1 MCRSGF
7 GRAGPAPELPATPSP
22 VTHFMADGA
31 LSRFD
36 ALDLNR
42 TPAAVVTATPAQGE
56 HSDQVLAELGY
67 APDEIAALRA
77 DGVI

>member
-1 MCRSGF
+1 M
-7 GRAGPAPELPATPSP
+7 GRALIKCTQLYITVTSNCART
-22 VTHFMADGA
+22 VTHETQRQQHVVVFLLPLYLHL
-31 LSRFD
+31 LSRHQG
-36 ALDLNR
+36 
-42 TPAAVVTATPAQGE
+42 QGE